1 MQPEGEAKALTK
13 ASGKFEVLDP
23 SDFTEVQKYRL
34 RGRNGKSV
42 LDPSDFTEVQ
52 KRFVACRL
60 LSVVL
65 DPSDFTEV
73 QKIPTTD

>member
-23 SDFTEVQKYRL
+23 SDFTEVQKPLWVSVL
-34 RGRNGKSV
+34 RPYV

-52 KRFVACRL
+52 KHPLPQNAIQA
-60 LSVVL
+60 VL